1 MSARRKPLDGSL
13 TTRSVW
19 ACAVAVV
26 GIGILV
32 FGMALVLGLV
42 VSAIREQVGALIVV
56 AVLLQSTATLM
67 ALTLILRRAGHTFAS
82 LGFSRP
88 KPRLLHLLWQIPAA
102 FVVILSVQGIVFAA
116 TDDDPSGGGSAIDG
130 IGETAGPVLALGLFI
145 SVAVIT
151 PIWEELFFRGVIHGA
166 ARQRLGKVGAT
177 LVSATVFAL
186 VHGVPILLP
195 YMTALGLCLALLREF
210 HANLW
215 GPLALHVTL
224 NTVASST
231 LLFAVLN

>member
-1 MSARRKPLDGSL
+1 MSAGRIPLDGSL
-13 TTRSVW
+13 ATRSVW
-19 ACAVAVV
+19 ACAVGVA

-32 FGMALVLGLV
+32 FGTALILGLV

-56 AVLLQSTATLM
+56 ALLLQSTATLT
-67 ALTLILRRAGHTFAS
+67 ALTLILRRAGHTFTS

-102 FVVILSVQGIVFAA
+102 FVVILSVQGFVFAA
-116 TDDDPSGGGSAIDG
+116 TGNDPSGGGSAIDG
-130 IGETAGPVLALGLFI
+130 IGETAGPGLALGLFI
-145 SVAVIT
+145 GVAVLT
-151 PIWEELFFRGVIHGA
+151 PIWEELFFRGVIYGA
-166 ARQRLGKVGAT
+166 ARGRLGRVGAT

-210 HANLW
+210 HADLW

-224 NTVASST
+224 NTAASST
-231 LLFAVLN
+231 LLLAVLN